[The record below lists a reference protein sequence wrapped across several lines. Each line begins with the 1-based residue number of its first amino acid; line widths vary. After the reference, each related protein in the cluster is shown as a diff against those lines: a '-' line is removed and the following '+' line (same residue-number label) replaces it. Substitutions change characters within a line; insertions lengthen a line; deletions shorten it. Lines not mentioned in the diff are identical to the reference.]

1 MLKLFLKQKM
11 VKGEDLQVVNE
22 RMATI
27 DVNEIDKFLGVEQ
40 ANEIKKK
47 EVCNRVT
54 KKLVEI

>member
-1 MLKLFLKQKM
+1 M
-11 VKGEDLQVVNE
+11 VKGEDLHVVNE